1 MHLEHVDVLV
11 ITIIKYIPIISVY
24 GMCHLFNYIYPC
36 LCRAIYS
43 SLIHRLHM
51 YNVCALTYVC
61 ISCILYVPCY
71 RYNAIPVVLFSYKV
85 CLCKHIDA
93 YTIRICILCLPKH
106 NVHACVS

>member
-51 YNVCALTYVC
+51 HNVCALTYVYHVFYMSHVTD
-61 ISCILYVPCY
+61 IMLYQ
-71 RYNAIPVVLFSYKV
+71 
-85 CLCKHIDA
+85 
-93 YTIRICILCLPKH
+93 
-106 NVHACVS
+106 